1 MKPIVSG
8 FYSWSAAIQLRRKG
22 EESSTAPTSMEG
34 KKQKKQNRRTLL
46 QSHNY
51 TCFLAI
57 ERLLLVDGARW
68 LLSAST
74 WMSSKK
80 ETRIG
85 DSRSNGELRVGHIYF
100 SAIEWILNAAKTI
113 GMSAN
118 LFVKGL
124 GWKSREQ
131 WPMQCHRFGQWPSTW
146 GNENTRPPDRTTFSI
161 PLSFCRFFS
170 LWYYLSLSLLSI
182 VFCFKSPASLSL

>member
-1 MKPIVSG
+1 M
-8 FYSWSAAIQLRRKG
+8 
-22 EESSTAPTSMEG
+22 
-34 KKQKKQNRRTLL
+34 

-57 ERLLLVDGARW
+57 ERLLLVHGARW

-80 ETRIG
+80 ETRLR
-85 DSRSNGELRVGHIYF
+85 DSRSSGELRVGHIYF
-100 SAIEWILNAAKTI
+100 SAIEWILNATKTI

-131 WPMQCHRFGQWPSTW
+131 WPMRCHRFGQWPSTW

-161 PLSFCRFFS
+161 PLSFCHVSFPYGTISLFLSCPSFFVS
-170 LWYYLSLSLLSI
+170 NHPPLLAYSKSI
-182 VFCFKSPASLSL
+182 YNNVFTLIFIPYGVV